1 MQYDGRMHLIERPDQ
16 LVAGCIVRRT
26 NPDGTIE
33 PFSDAIILGRGR
45 CSEEKN
51 PSYKIAR
58 PYGYATG
65 TETCCQT
72 PLVWAET
79 YEAYFNS
86 LKSTHVIVCNS
97 KDEPIIFKV

>member
-1 MQYDGRMHLIERPDQ
+1 MNYDGRMHRIDTPDE

-33 PFSDAIILGRGR
+33 PFSDSIILGIG
-45 CSEEKN
+45 SHEGEV
-51 PSYKIAR
+51 SYKLAR
-58 PYGYATG
+58 PYGYASG

-79 YEAYFNS
+79 YEVYFS
-86 LKSTHVIVCNS
+86 LLQETHVIVCDSN
-97 KDEPIIFKV
+97 DNPIIMKV